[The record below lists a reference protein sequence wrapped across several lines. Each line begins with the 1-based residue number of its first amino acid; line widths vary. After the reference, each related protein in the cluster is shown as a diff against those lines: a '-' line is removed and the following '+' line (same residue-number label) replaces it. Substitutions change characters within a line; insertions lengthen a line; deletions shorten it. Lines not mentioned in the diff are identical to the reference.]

1 MSAASYHHLLID
13 YYFDLY
19 YRYGHFLYLHQ
30 LSLSI
35 PDDLAAFTNLMDASS
50 IPTRTSLHDG
60 AASSIS
66 FDSKEVSHWLHF
78 TFVVHYHLS
87 ELKKRYLLI
96 LRVKFDSLTFW
107 IFYSVLLI
115 IAWLWLIVAARAGAL
130 TTILEV
136 HTRLPLH
143 DDHGLCPTCTTTRSL
158 FSWVVSELLTAA
170 SAWLSWTWRSFVYII
185 RWSAAR
191 SIAALAMLPMPL
203 LTRSDSIGAAGS
215 WHVRMCLLWRIY
227 LLRRF
232 R

>member
-1 MSAASYHHLLID
+1 MSAANYHHLLID

-19 YRYGHFLYLHQ
+19 CRCDRFLYLHL

-35 PDDLAAFTNLMDASS
+35 PGDLAAFTNLMDASS

-115 IAWLWLIVAARAGAL
+115 IA
-130 TTILEV
+130 
-136 HTRLPLH
+136 
-143 DDHGLCPTCTTTRSL
+143 
-158 FSWVVSELLTAA
+158 
-170 SAWLSWTWRSFVYII
+170 
-185 RWSAAR
+185 
-191 SIAALAMLPMPL
+191 
-203 LTRSDSIGAAGS
+203 
-215 WHVRMCLLWRIY
+215 
-227 LLRRF
+227 
-232 R
+232 